1 MRRGREGV
9 KIAIIEDEV
18 ILAMALTLMLEDWG
32 HQVIGTA
39 DTEIGAMVLV
49 KDERPDLVVMDIRL
63 GRRDNGLRAARLIRA
78 SSDVPIVFCTA
89 YADSPPIKAQV
100 TAVGNAHLVGKPVDE
115 DQLEWL
121 LRSIDERRR
130 KLAGA
135 LVFAPPGV
143 PQPASNDL

>member
-1 MRRGREGV
+1 M

-18 ILAMALTLMLEDWG
+18 ILTMALTLMLEDWG

-39 DTEIGAMVLV
+39 DTEVGAMVLV
-49 KDERPDLVVMDIRL
+49 KDERPDLVIMDIRL
-63 GRRDNGLRAARLIRA
+63 GRRDNGLRAARLIRE

-100 TAVGNAHLVGKPVDE
+100 AAVGNAHLVGKPVDE

-121 LRSIDERRR
+121 LRSIDERQR
-130 KLAGA
+130 KLVSGRSAFTP
-135 LVFAPPGV
+135 LGV
-143 PQPASNDL
+143 LQPASNDL